1 MFQVWCTLCLILL
14 LLFLIIVNWPFVGEN
29 LRNLNWSAVFES
41 SNQISEVNKV
51 ITSLIDRQVPSKI
64 IRQKVNNKVLFNKNC
79 VNAFHNKQNA
89 YCLWSQNRSL
99 TLGHYWERIVKMMM
113 RFLRERWIFEEI

>member
-1 MFQVWCTLCLILL
+1 MVYNSPSP
-14 LLFLIIVNWPFVGEN
+14 V
-29 LRNLNWSAVFES
+29 SALD
-41 SNQISEVNKV
+41 KV

-89 YCLWSQNRSL
+89 YCLWSQNRSDLLCADNL
-99 TLGHYWERIVKMMM
+99 TQSFYDAEISEYKINILN
-113 RFLRERWIFEEI
+113 FLNSIISK

>member
-51 ITSLIDRQVPSKI
+51 ITSLIDRHVPSKV
-64 IRQKVNNKVLFNKNC
+64 IRRKVNDKAWFKKDC
-79 VNAFHNKQNA
+79 VDAFYNKQNA
-89 YCLWSQNRSL
+89 YSFEVIWL
-99 TLGHYWERIVKMMM
+99 RI
-113 RFLRERWIFEEI
+113 